1 MEEIKET
8 LNKFTVACFASAV
21 FSAVTFLLVV
31 GVFIIE
37 NDMLSSLH
45 DLEKDVNVVNYN
57 VRGIDDSI
65 RMNRSTEANIE
76 KLLNDYKKL
85 KVENEVLLERI
96 QSYKEKYE
104 KK

>member
-8 LNKFTVACFASAV
+8 LNKFTAVCVASAV
-21 FSAVTFLLVV
+21 FSAITFLLVV

-57 VRGIDDSI
+57 VRGIDDGI

>member
-8 LNKFTVACFASAV
+8 VNKFTAACIASAA
-21 FSAVTFLLVV
+21 FSAVTFLSVV
-31 GVFIIE
+31 GVLVVE
-37 NDMLSSLH
+37 NDVLISLH

-57 VRGIDDSI
+57 VRGIDDGI

-85 KVENEVLLERI
+85 KAENEVLLERI

-104 KK
+104 K